1 MQKNKKS
8 SRRTKNLVMICAFTA
23 MILTVSTYAW
33 FIGLQTV
40 HVTSFDINVKAA
52 DSLAL
57 SLDGITFGESV
68 TISKETLET
77 ITDTYATNTNSWG
90 GEEGL
95 IPVSTVGEMDEGTSR
110 MVLYE
115 KSSFTPTQGGYR
127 VMSSKLDNSTDEQ
140 DGYVVFDLFV
150 RNYSGEHY
158 YVDLNEDQEEAI
170 YLTTDSS
177 VVVGQNGQGG
187 TGIENSVRVAFTQV
201 GRIIGTSTDSA
212 KIQGISCTGDG
223 DVTGICR
230 DAQIWEPNDKKHEA
244 NALNYYKTSCLLRT
258 AEDTYAGACPE
269 ITDGQYV
276 HTYAFNSEFEENPVV
291 DAYDG
296 ADLNSY
302 TGSTSLTEFDYFTD
316 EEKEFTGMARPQFMT
331 LAPNSITKLR
341 VYVYIE
347 GQDIDNYNFSQV
359 GKQISVNFGFT
370 KERFTEE
377 DVDYDGPVLPTSV
390 GTCTDGTVPTD
401 RADCESKKGVWNS
414 SSRTCT
420 IGTFEACVAIGATD
434 FTPTFANGGE
444 AGTIEEGEFVPAG

>member
-158 YVDLNEDQEEAI
+158 YVDLNED
-170 YLTTDSS
+170 
-177 VVVGQNGQGG
+177 
-187 TGIENSVRVAFTQV
+187 
-201 GRIIGTSTDSA
+201 
-212 KIQGISCTGDG
+212 
-223 DVTGICR
+223 
-230 DAQIWEPNDKKHEA
+230 
-244 NALNYYKTSCLLRT
+244 
-258 AEDTYAGACPE
+258 
-269 ITDGQYV
+269 
-276 HTYAFNSEFEENPVV
+276 
-291 DAYDG
+291 
-296 ADLNSY
+296 
-302 TGSTSLTEFDYFTD
+302 
-316 EEKEFTGMARPQFMT
+316 
-331 LAPNSITKLR
+331 
-341 VYVYIE
+341 
-347 GQDIDNYNFSQV
+347 
-359 GKQISVNFGFT
+359 
-370 KERFTEE
+370 
-377 DVDYDGPVLPTSV
+377 
-390 GTCTDGTVPTD
+390 
-401 RADCESKKGVWNS
+401 
-414 SSRTCT
+414 
-420 IGTFEACVAIGATD
+420 
-434 FTPTFANGGE
+434 
-444 AGTIEEGEFVPAG
+444 